1 MNNLVKDWCDYREV
15 NANFDQS
22 HFSTLFIQDLN
33 DQELNEVFKF
43 FSSSKDLIERLK
55 TVIGLR
61 EFRG

>member
-1 MNNLVKDWCDYREV
+1 MNNLVKDWCDYCEV